1 MRQKGRMTD
10 QLSTTLPSQPDNP
23 VDYIA
28 RTRRQYAG
36 LGYPPY
42 RWVHNAGRPPFAPL
56 GKPLSQ
62 SRLGLVASGG
72 IYRVGQVAFHY
83 RDDFSFRVIPA
94 DTPTGELRATHFA
107 YDLSDARSD
116 PNCVFPLETLRNLAA
131 EGRIGALGPSAYA
144 FMGGIY
150 SARLVRERLAPAIA
164 ERLQKD
170 EVDVALLVP
179 V

>member
-1 MRQKGRMTD
+1 M
-10 QLSTTLPSQPDNP
+10 PQPNNP

-28 RTRRQYAG
+28 RTKRQYAE

-42 RWVHNAGRPPFAPL
+42 RWVRLAGRPPFAPL
-56 GKPLSQ
+56 RKPLSQ

-72 IYRVGQVAFHY
+72 IYRAGQVAFHY
-83 RDDFSFRVIPA
+83 RDDFSFRVIPWN
-94 DTPTGELRATHFA
+94 TPTSELRATHFA
-107 YDLSDARSD
+107 YDLTDARRD
-116 PNCVFPLETLRNLAA
+116 PKAVFPLETLRNLAA
-131 EGRIGALGPSAYA
+131 QGRIGKLGPSAYA

-164 ERLQKD
+164 GHLQKD
-170 EVDVALLVP
+170 EVDAVVLVP